1 MSLFNL
7 GNFILSSGIS
17 SEFKIDCDFLT
28 DEDLETIAKIIYE
41 NNKSFGCVIGIPTG
55 GLRLSKILQ
64 KYIDKT
70 SKTLLI
76 VDDVLTTGQSMIEI
90 FEKFKKTTE
99 IIGAVIFARNSCP
112 DWVMPLFVMNKQIK
126 N

>member
-41 NNKSFGCVIGIPTG
+41 NNKSFGSVIGIPTG

-76 VDDVLTTGQSMIEI
+76 VDDVLTTGKSMIGM
-90 FEKFKKTTE
+90 FEKFKKTTA
-99 IIGAVIFARNSCP
+99 IIGVVIFARGSCP
-112 DWVMPLFVMNKQIK
+112 DWVMPLFVMNEQIK
-126 N
+126 D